1 MSKAAAKEST
11 NPFRSS
17 YKRDTQKQPGPTTA
31 ASNMT
36 LNRVKYGKQETLQGS
51 PQEEGQSQ
59 AAAQSTSIFSAAPA
73 TQP

>member
-1 MSKAAAKEST
+1 MSKAAAKEPT

-17 YKRDTQKQPGPTTA
+17 YKRDTQKQPGPTT

-51 PQEEGQSQ
+51 PQEEGQS
-59 AAAQSTSIFSAAPA
+59 
-73 TQP
+73 